1 MLIENLHYSEDGIGE
16 GIFKSRFF
24 RDDMG
29 NDEFL
34 VYIFSKDYADYA
46 EKCIQHFN
54 QLSDEIIN
62 VICYHI
68 IKSAEKNQHNP
79 AFQLPKL
86 EKNTDIL
93 NYCWFTAMI
102 VSIPGDT
109 SKASYI
115 IEGEGDWGEVVG
127 FVVTEDTVTY
137 VGSDYLPKQ

>member
-1 MLIENLHYSEDGIGE
+1 MINFNYDSEGIGE

-29 NDEFL
+29 GDEFL
-34 VYIFSKDYADYA
+34 VYIFNSSYA
-46 EKCIQHFN
+46 EYAETCVKHFN
-54 QLSDEIIN
+54 ALSDEIIN

-68 IKSAEKNQHNP
+68 IQSAKQDNQNP
-79 AFQLPKL
+79 AFVLPEL

-102 VSIPGDT
+102 VSIPGDA

-115 IEGEGDWGEVVG
+115 IEGEGDWGEVIG
-127 FVVTEDTVTY
+127 FVVTEGVVTY
-137 VGSDYLPKQ
+137 VGKNYLPNP